1 LVYIKYA
8 MNYPLDSFFGAS
20 TVLKASELS
29 EYLAEEEL
37 FKLKDTGIQY
47 RSVNHWESQNLLSSE
62 AGIQGKR
69 RKFTFIEYMWLQV
82 VSELRTI
89 GLPIPLLKKVKD
101 EIFQTVSAQG
111 VLDLLKSNPELLD
124 KLPDDETKAELA
136 ALLQAGSLDE
146 SIAGKGASFFE
157 LFICETV
164 INKIPL
170 SLVIFSDG
178 YWFPWYEDKIELYSK
193 EDIEKKAYGT
203 HVTVSLSKIIKDFLV
218 DEKSVYILPKLKLF
232 ETHEMK
238 LLEIISSGEY
248 EAITINFKNK
258 KIKSLEMVKAQHV
271 KRKIVDIL
279 TENAYQDIVIKTH
292 KGMVTTIKNTVKLQ
306 FD

>member
-1 LVYIKYA
+1 
-8 MNYPLDSFFGAS
+8 MNFPLDNFFGAN
-20 TVLKASELS
+20 TIIKASELS
-29 EYLAEEEL
+29 EYLTKEDV
-37 FKLKDTGIQY
+37 FTLKDTVIPY

-62 AGIQGKR
+62 VGTKGKKR
-69 RKFTFIEYMWLQV
+69 TFSFVEYMWLHV
-82 VSELRTI
+82 VNELRTI
-89 GLPIPLLKKVKD
+89 GISIPLLKKVKD
-101 EIFQTVSAQG
+101 EIFKAYSAKG
-111 VLDLLKSNPELLD
+111 VLDLLKANPEFLD
-124 KLPDDETKAELA
+124 KLPDDEDKA
-136 ALLQAGSLDE
+136 ALATLLQSGDLE
-146 SIAGKGASFFE
+146 ERITGKGASFFE

-164 INKIPL
+164 VNKIPL
-170 SLVIFSDG
+170 SIVIFSDG
-178 YWFPWYEDKIELYSK
+178 YWFPWYEDKVELYSK
-193 EDIEKKAYGT
+193 EDIEKKAYDT
-203 HVTVSLSKIIKDFLV
+203 HVTVSLSKIIKNFLV

-248 EAITINFKNK
+248 EAITINFKEK

-271 KRKIVDIL
+271 KRRIVDIL